1 MLNIFFCTLIFAY
14 IASILPTQVF
24 DEITCGRSICDS
36 NGHLNLEGFKSMAH
50 RLRSAHSAAPGPAA
64 GRHPSIVS
72 SAKAA
77 VTVVITRLQ
86 HLLCSSADERVAKE
100 RQNPS
105 PEEKEDTSKVC
116 NLQPEAFYIQ
126 SVIRQDKDI
135 LFCNESDLITSTW

>member
-1 MLNIFFCTLIFAY
+1 M
-14 IASILPTQVF
+14 LPTQVF

-50 RLRSAHSAAPGPAA
+50 RLCSAHYAAPGPAA
-64 GRHPSIVS
+64 GRHSSIVS

-77 VTVVITRLQ
+77 VTVVITGLQ
-86 HLLCSSADERVAKE
+86 HLLGSSADGRVTKE

-116 NLQPEAFYIQ
+116 HLQPEAFHIQ
-126 SVIRQDKDI
+126 SVIRQDNDN
-135 LFCNESDLITSTW
+135 LFCDESDLITPTW